1 MEESKGL
8 TRRELLQRLGAVG
21 GGTAV
26 YHAMA
31 GLGMTT
37 SLDAQALDIRAG
49 IGEGKH
55 VVILGAGVAGLS
67 TAYELLKGKSD
78 YRCTILEANARLG
91 GRSFTVRP
99 GDAIV
104 EQLEPGKV
112 YRDTGENSSR
122 QTCTFE
128 PSVATGFDRPYLNAG
143 PGRIPSAHT
152 HVLDYCRDL
161 GVPLEIYV
169 MESRSN
175 LVRGPSGPTYVN
187 RHAGNDARGW
197 IAERLYA
204 LVPQMTDLGAE
215 QKKAFEGLLIAFGAL
230 GDGVTGERGKF
241 VKDGKYQRSTR
252 SGYQTLPGV
261 RPGKSV
267 DPIPLAELLASGYWT
282 PPFYQ
287 PEDFLWQ
294 PTLFQPVGGMDR
306 IVDALAKAVEAHRD
320 RARIVRSA
328 AVTRILYDER
338 SRKWQIFHTGAS
350 QPVIADVCVSNI
362 PMPLLQPLLPREVSF
377 DAGFADALKAVFDAK
392 DFLAPTTKVGWQAK
406 RELWQSASGDR
417 VVPIFGGISWTS
429 HPITQIWYPSDRFHD
444 ELGVL
449 TGAYNFSTNAKE
461 GGEYSPKWRLDQ
473 AREGARGLAGADF
486 ASGLGRGLAIA
497 WQNVPFLRGGWAQW
511 QTVRNG
517 VTHYNRLLQGDRGT
531 GFYVCG
537 DQLSQLPGWQEGAVA
552 SALNTTGLL
561 AGVAFRAPQ
570 VESVPD
576 SRIVVEGL
584 IPLSLDE

>member
-1 MEESKGL
+1 
-8 TRRELLQRLGAVG
+8 
-21 GGTAV
+21 
-26 YHAMA
+26 
-31 GLGMTT
+31 MTT
-37 SLDAQALDIRAG
+37 SLEAQAPLDIRAG
-49 IGEGKH
+49 IGEDKH

-78 YRCTILEANARLG
+78 YRCTILEANARVG
-91 GRSFTVRP
+91 GRSFTVRH

-122 QTCTFE
+122 QICAFE
-128 PSVATGFDRPYLNAG
+128 PRGATGFDRPYLNAG

-152 HVLDYCRDL
+152 HVLDYCREL

-175 LVRGPSGPTYVN
+175 LVRGASGAAGTTYVN

-204 LVPQMTDLGAE
+204 LVPQMTDLNAE
-215 QKKAFEGLLIAFGAL
+215 QKKAFEGLLIAFGSL
-230 GDGVTGERGKF
+230 GNGEAGERGKF

-261 RPGKSV
+261 EPGKFV
-267 DPIPLAELLASGYWT
+267 DPIPLAQLLASEYWK

-306 IVDALAKAVEAHRD
+306 IVDALTKAVEAYGD

-328 AVTRILYDER
+328 AVNRIRYDN
-338 SRKWQIFHTGAS
+338 SSQKWHIGYSGGS
-350 QPVIADVCVSNI
+350 QPVVADICVSNI
-362 PMPLLQPLLPREVSF
+362 PLPLLEPLLNDVPFAS
-377 DAGFADALKAVFDAK
+377 GFAAALKAVFGTK

-406 RELWQSASGDR
+406 RDLWQAPSGDR

-429 HPITQIWYPSDRFHD
+429 HPMTQLWYPSDRFHD

-449 TGAYNFSTNAKE
+449 TGTYNYSANARE
-461 GGEYSPKWRLDQ
+461 WGEYSPKWRLDR
-473 AREGARGLAGADF
+473 AREGARELAGAQF
-486 ASGLGRGLAIA
+486 ADGLGRGLGIA
-497 WQNVPFLRGGWAQW
+497 WQNMPFQRGGWAQW
-511 QTVRNG
+511 QTVPNG
-517 VTHYNRLLQGDRGT
+517 VAHYNQLLKGDSGI

-537 DQLSQLPGWQEGAVA
+537 DQLSQLPGWKEGAVA
-552 SALNTTGLL
+552 SALNT
-561 AGVAFRAPQ
+561 AGSLGVVGFQAPQ